1 MKLVKLV
8 CMVVLLALFVGLQ
21 SGCQAYRDGQSR
33 TVGEFYDDVAVQSK
47 VKTRLMNDPDIKS
60 LRINTE
66 VRLGVVTLYGRVASE
81 ELRQRAIRLSA
92 GVRGVD
98 KVNDRL
104 VVVTE

>member
-33 TVGEFYDDVAVQSK
+33 TVGEFYDDATVQAK
-47 VKTRLMNDPDIKS
+47 VKTRLMNDPDIKF

-66 VRLGVVTLYGRVASE
+66 VRRGVVTLYGRVASE
-81 ELRQRAIRLSA
+81 KLRQRALRLSA

-104 VVVTE
+104 TVVTE

>member
-8 CMVVLLALFVGLQ
+8 CMVVLLGIFVGSQ
-21 SGCQAYRDGQSR
+21 SGCQSYRDGKTR
-33 TVGEFYDDVAVQSK
+33 TVGEFYDDVAVQGK

-66 VRLGVVTLYGRVASE
+66 VRRGVVTLYGRVASE